1 MVVSQARRQQT
12 KLLLIT
18 FLISPFLTL
27 LITMYHYR
35 WKGTQLFFILSVSFL
50 GYNIGIEGDLIRYYD
65 WFFRDGGKSWSE
77 IFNQIITLQAGDFY
91 TLILSKIIFYLTEN
105 VRVYFAVL
113 ISVYAY
119 FYSSVMKLI
128 IVRLSRG
135 NNLKV
140 LLLFI
145 GFATFFF
152 VRNFISVRFSTALL
166 LYAYAMLE
174 IVLNGNRKFILLS
187 LCVPLIHIGFVVTIP
202 LLPLYFF
209 FKDRVNVCIMLLLVS
224 FVFNQGNVLN
234 FFGKAS
240 SNYENTVFS
249 SKFSAYASESGIE
262 YLSERYQ
269 ESEKGANLKL
279 KTLNYFT
286 DLVYILCM
294 IGSGILIFEWK
305 SLLYDRI
312 QLHLFNLTLLLW
324 SLANVMQ
331 NISNG
336 VRFLNLWVLIV
347 LALWVLILQNKTF
360 DRKWQ
365 IFIRIF
371 IVVLLFKNLATL
383 IAANPLFTTEFFV
396 SNYIIN
402 LFL

>member
-187 LCVPLIHIGFVVTIP
+187 LCAPLIHIGFVVTIP

-249 SKFSAYASESGIE
+249 SKFSAYAS
-262 YLSERYQ
+262 
-269 ESEKGANLKL
+269 
-279 KTLNYFT
+279 
-286 DLVYILCM
+286 
-294 IGSGILIFEWK
+294 EWK

>member
-1 MVVSQARRQQT
+1 M
-12 KLLLIT
+12 
-18 FLISPFLTL
+18 
-27 LITMYHYR
+27 
-35 WKGTQLFFILSVSFL
+35 
-50 GYNIGIEGDLIRYYD
+50 
-65 WFFRDGGKSWSE
+65 
-77 IFNQIITLQAGDFY
+77 
-91 TLILSKIIFYLTEN
+91 
-105 VRVYFAVL
+105 
-113 ISVYAY
+113 
-119 FYSSVMKLI
+119 
-128 IVRLSRG
+128 
-135 NNLKV
+135 
-140 LLLFI
+140 
-145 GFATFFF
+145 
-152 VRNFISVRFSTALL
+152 
-166 LYAYAMLE
+166 
-174 IVLNGNRKFILLS
+174 
-187 LCVPLIHIGFVVTIP
+187 
-202 LLPLYFF
+202 
-209 FKDRVNVCIMLLLVS
+209 
-224 FVFNQGNVLN
+224 
-234 FFGKAS
+234 
-240 SNYENTVFS
+240 
-249 SKFSAYASESGIE
+249 
-262 YLSERYQ
+262 
-269 ESEKGANLKL
+269 KL